1 MVVMTMMA
9 DVEFLGSNVDVVVN
23 ANTVTVLDKDAC
35 SSEGNKG
42 KKDNLLMDLLLCSV
56 DVTFFLKKSWYVTRC
71 VHNVSLHCLLFHI
84 VLSCR
89 DHHLLL
95 TDRTTTFSLPNVPN

>member
-1 MVVMTMMA
+1 MTTTVDME
-9 DVEFLGSNVDVVVN
+9 VLSSNVDVVVN
-23 ANTVTVLDKDAC
+23 VNAVTILDNNIWR
-35 SSEGNKG
+35 SEGNKG

-89 DHHLLL
+89 DHHLC
-95 TDRTTTFSLPNVPN
+95 